1 MLVVFKEHAGISSL
15 QLADIVEIED
25 MIISWATQGHESML
39 LLFMEGNLKYRLGL
53 LKNVLGEMQNPYLI
67 FVRVIPLV
75 EII

>member
-1 MLVVFKEHAGISSL
+1 MLVVFREHAGISSL
-15 QLADIVEIED
+15 QLAYIVEIED